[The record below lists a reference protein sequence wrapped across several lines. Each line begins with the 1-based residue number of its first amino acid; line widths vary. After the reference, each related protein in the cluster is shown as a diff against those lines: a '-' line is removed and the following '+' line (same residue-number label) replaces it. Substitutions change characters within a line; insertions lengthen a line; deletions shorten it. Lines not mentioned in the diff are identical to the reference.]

1 MVSVGVPGSAW
12 LSTGRRCC
20 EVASSC
26 LPAASRVVS
35 EARWRVRNFTEP
47 DVVHSLYLRAVSPV
61 LWRDGA
67 GKGSVVCKGKD
78 RGREENLTR

>member
-1 MVSVGVPGSAW
+1 MPPRA
-12 LSTGRRCC
+12 C
-20 EVASSC
+20 
-26 LPAASRVVS
+26 PAASRVVS